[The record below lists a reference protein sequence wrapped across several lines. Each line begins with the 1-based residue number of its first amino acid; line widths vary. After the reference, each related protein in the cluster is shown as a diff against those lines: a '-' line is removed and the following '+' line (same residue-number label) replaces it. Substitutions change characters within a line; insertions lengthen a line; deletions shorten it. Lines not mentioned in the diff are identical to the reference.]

1 MGSVGCP
8 GIGQEVRFFQPIWE
22 KIELTL
28 IEDTSTEKYKITIN
42 TLKFGSR
49 HHEENKI

>member
-1 MGSVGCP
+1 
-8 GIGQEVRFFQPIWE
+8 VRFFQPIWE